1 MALTADSKK
10 LYIDIP
16 NIEAKRMEDKEGE
29 YYRLTPQGLKAIKDT
44 FHSIAQKVQGNLTL
58 SDLTSLAVDELSANV
73 VVSNTVI
80 TQNLYATYG
89 DITELTVDRLL
100 TVNKVENYKNRD
112 TSEINY
118 IHIQDKSFNF
128 VTGTTAGESEQH
140 KDRDGN
146 LLYWKDAEELSMDT
160 EQTAYPVMVYS
171 YTEQIKASIS
181 YVMDESTGFY
191 MPKITLGVGN
201 GNGDNAKGFIYKG
214 TTGLC
219 FDYYS
224 NNGELR
230 RIMLGDEGITISP
243 YDLESID
250 MFNNGFSAEY
260 NDTPVAMTWTLDAN
274 GRITSLITNDNV
286 TIPVTWHTEDM

>member
-89 DITELTVDRLL
+89 DLAELTVDRLM
-100 TVNKVENYKNRD
+100 TVNKVERYKAGD

-118 IHIQDKSFNF
+118 IHIEGKNF
-128 VTGTTAGESEQH
+128 KLRSAAPPQAQVSNTRIEAATCFG
-140 KDRDGN
+140 
-146 LLYWKDAEELSMDT
+146 WKDAEELSMGT
-160 EQTAYPVMVYS
+160 EETDYPVTVYS

-191 MPKITLGVGN
+191 MPKITLGLGN

-230 RIMLGDEGITISP
+230 
-243 YDLESID
+243 SI
-250 MFNNGFSAEY
+250 EL
-260 NDTPVAMTWTLDAN
+260 NDSGHRYVDRFRRKLD
-274 GRITSLITNDNV
+274 R
-286 TIPVTWHTEDM
+286 